1 MDKNPVLLERK
12 PRYRIRGYRMEAFR
26 LSTIKIR
33 KIVSA
38 LIFLSIASLVALLFS
53 DDDPTEFNRIQ
64 VSLLAVNLVSFFDL
78 YLFYILY
85 LTTEIYY
92 SSLRFML
99 ICF

>member
-1 MDKNPVLLERK
+1 
-12 PRYRIRGYRMEAFR
+12 MEAFR

-64 VSLLAVNLVSFFDL
+64 VSLLAVNLVSFFAL
-78 YLFYILY
+78 LPVVALSAKKLFHDYRQKKTY
-85 LTTEIYY
+85 RKGQQEKRATYR
-92 SSLRFML
+92 SNRPPPGD
-99 ICF
+99 